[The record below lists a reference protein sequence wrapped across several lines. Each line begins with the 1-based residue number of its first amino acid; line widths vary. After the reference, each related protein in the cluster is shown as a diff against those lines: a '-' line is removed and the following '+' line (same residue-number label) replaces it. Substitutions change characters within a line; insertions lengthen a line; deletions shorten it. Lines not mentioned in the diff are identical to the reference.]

1 MALPRIVLQEAPSG
15 LDVLFEEIAKYANP
29 AYQLA
34 LKEEERAD
42 ARLQLSQD
50 QYNESVKQNRLTRF
64 REQEQDQLAKDKFGL
79 QEKQFELDSFKNA
92 YNTTKAEIDSN
103 VAFSFPDSE
112 SLSKMNIDSLLAQV
126 NTGNAEY
133 DNKIKLRLK
142 KNLQARK
149 DFGTR
154 QEALASTFMNR
165 YNTKNPNLE
174 YPMDMA
180 DARMFMKD
188 PKSYQSY
195 LYTNY
200 IKEKPDIS
208 SSDANR
214 LTYFSKRLASAET
227 KRTELAQKMALMSQ
241 ETEEDRG
248 LYAKAQQDLKDLDDD
263 ITTFE
268 TQASKIIAKGQ
279 GGQGGELRDS
289 FGTNLSADYTDPTEL
304 TMIKQQAPF
313 IRNED
318 YDLAFG
324 SEDDTNQVIVDTDVE
339 TAKKNISGDNV
350 DNVALNTGEFPTAD
364 TLEEGITEK
373 EIRDMLVVAKKKN
386 NKEEIN
392 FLERALSGLGSAQA
406 KDKEQAI
413 PANYTDPTELRP
425 VIKGDDNNL
434 RPKIS
439 IPSEEEG
446 MLGDLNIDAYPIE
459 EDFSK
464 LPKAPSPTIKSLQ
477 SLNIKDSKGEELDIS
492 NPAKFQSQLKSIYN
506 AVFRKGA
513 RSRLSREEYKRLNQ
527 ELIRL
532 ISTGSMIEP
541 SRDERMS
548 KIIPREIEMFLKNKK
563 QTPSSLIEKL
573 KQNIKW
579 SR

>member
-1 MALPRIVLQEAPSG
+1 
-15 LDVLFEEIAKYANP
+15 
-29 AYQLA
+29 
-34 LKEEERAD
+34 
-42 ARLQLSQD
+42 
-50 QYNESVKQNRLTRF
+50 
-64 REQEQDQLAKDKFGL
+64 
-79 QEKQFELDSFKNA
+79 
-92 YNTTKAEIDSN
+92 
-103 VAFSFPDSE
+103 
-112 SLSKMNIDSLLAQV
+112 
-126 NTGNAEY
+126 
-133 DNKIKLRLK
+133 
-142 KNLQARK
+142 
-149 DFGTR
+149 
-154 QEALASTFMNR
+154 
-165 YNTKNPNLE
+165 
-174 YPMDMA
+174 
-180 DARMFMKD
+180 
-188 PKSYQSY
+188 
-195 LYTNY
+195 
-200 IKEKPDIS
+200 
-208 SSDANR
+208 
-214 LTYFSKRLASAET
+214 
-227 KRTELAQKMALMSQ
+227 
-241 ETEEDRG
+241 
-248 LYAKAQQDLKDLDDD
+248 
-263 ITTFE
+263 
-268 TQASKIIAKGQ
+268 
-279 GGQGGELRDS
+279 
-289 FGTNLSADYTDPTEL
+289 
-304 TMIKQQAPF
+304 MIKQQAPF

-425 VIKGDDNNL
+425 IIKGDDNNL